1 MAYLVIEDFKGGLD
15 KTRMAVMAKP
25 GSLQGAT
32 NVHITRGGEI
42 EKAKSFVETYT
53 LPEGTFGM
61 HSVAG
66 VLYVFGSARSDEH
79 TSELQSLMRISSV
92 VFCLKNKQVKIL

>member
-42 EKAKSFVETYT
+42 AKAKSYVETYN
-53 LPEGTFGM
+53 LHEGTVGM

-66 VLYVFGSARSDEH
+66 LLYVFGSHSAPNA
-79 TSELQSLMRISSV
+79 LQTGV
-92 VFCLKNKQVKIL
+92 VRDRLQDSNRPATRRR